1 MNPLLER
8 LFRAW
13 TDVDD
18 LSELEDRF
26 AALYTD
32 PVRVNGTDVSPSD
45 LAMRARSLH
54 RAFSD
59 LRAEVLQVVED
70 RDGIAVAVA
79 FVMHGLHTGAA
90 ETPVGIIQPTGSRVQ
105 IRSIDVLTISDGKI
119 SAIWVIADDLGT
131 LRQLDWQP

>member
-32 PVRVNGTDVSPSD
+32 PVRVNGTIVSPSD
-45 LAMRARSLH
+45 LASESQIAAS
-54 RAFSD
+54 SV
-59 LRAEVLQVVED
+59 LRLAC
-70 RDGIAVAVA
+70 R
-79 FVMHGLHTGAA
+79 
-90 ETPVGIIQPTGSRVQ
+90 
-105 IRSIDVLTISDGKI
+105 
-119 SAIWVIADDLGT
+119 GT
-131 LRQLDWQP
+131 AGC